1 MLRSQVAE
9 EPRAFAL
16 GMGAA
21 AAFSVATL
29 AQSWALG
36 RAVDKAVLPA
46 FVAGHPGWGVAGL
59 SFLLFVGIGLAK
71 SSAVVGRR
79 IMVTRGRT
87 GVEAKLRR
95 RILDHYQAQPLAWH
109 RRHATGEL
117 LAHAESDVVTAVDT
131 LNPLPYA
138 SGVLV
143 LAVLTTTWLL
153 LTDPVLAVVA
163 VAVFPS
169 TVALAMTLNSRTE
182 RLLAEAQ
189 RRAGGV
195 SRVADESFDGAALVR
210 SLGAEEREVARFAH
224 EAEALRDARA
234 AAARTRAG
242 FDAVLDSLPSL
253 GMVALVGLGAWRVS
267 SGSLSTGE
275 LVSFVSLFSLLGF
288 PLRLIA
294 FVLEDLPRSLAG
306 WDRLQLLLSEPT
318 PPRPEVTVALP
329 EGPLGLRLDRLSV
342 AYDDAVTPALHDISF
357 EVPAGSTLAVVGAT
371 GSGKSTLLLALGRL
385 LNPTGGRIALG
396 GVDLPLVSDS
406 ELAGAVATA
415 FQEAFLF
422 GRSIAGNI
430 GLGLQVIG
438 PAAAGSGVDLDELTA
453 AARMAQAD
461 EFISALPQGYDTVVG
476 ERGSTLS
483 GGQRQRVAL
492 ARALAPC
499 PRVLLLDDATSAVDP
514 STEARILGSLAHR
527 MSGTTTVLVAS
538 RASTIAMADKVA
550 YLERGRLVGL
560 GSHRELL
567 AEHPG
572 YAELVSAY
580 EDRGHAWSTSRR

>member
-1 MLRSQVAE
+1 MLRAQVAE
-9 EPRAFAL
+9 EPRAFAI
-16 GMGAA
+16 GMSFA
-21 AAFSVATL
+21 AAFAFATL
-29 AQSWALG
+29 GQSWALG

-46 FVAGHPGWGVAGL
+46 FAAGRPAWGVAIA
-59 SFLLFVGIGLAK
+59 SFLVLVGIGLAK
-71 SSAVVGRR
+71 SAAVVGRR
-79 IMVTRGRT
+79 VMVTRGRT

-117 LAHAESDVVTAVDT
+117 LAHAEADVVNAVDT

-143 LAVLTTTWLL
+143 LAVLTTGWLL

-163 VAVFPS
+163 LAVFPT
-169 TVALAMTLNSRTE
+169 TVLLAMWLNARTE

-210 SLGAEEREVARFAH
+210 SVGAEEREVQRFAH

-253 GMVALVGLGAWRVS
+253 GMVALVGLGAWRVDV
-267 SGSLSTGE
+267 GSLSTGE

-306 WDRLQLLLSEPT
+306 WDRIQLLLAEPA
-318 PPRPEVTVALP
+318 PPRPESTEPLP
-329 EGPLGLRLDRLSV
+329 EGPLDLHLDHLSV
-342 AYDDAVTPALHDISF
+342 AYDDAVTPALHDVTLH
-357 EVPAGSTLAVVGAT
+357 VPAGTTLAVVGGT

-385 LNPTGGRIALG
+385 LAPTGGRVLLG
-396 GVDLPLVSDS
+396 GVDLT
-406 ELAGAVATA
+406 AVADDDLAAAVSTA

-422 GRSIAGNI
+422 GRSVSSNI
-430 GLGLQVIG
+430 GLGIQVVR
-438 PAAAGSGVDLDELTA
+438 PAGSGTGVDFEELTA
-453 AARMAQAD
+453 AARLAQAD
-461 EFISALPQGYDTVVG
+461 DFIRDLPQGYETVVG
-476 ERGSTLS
+476 ERGATLS

-492 ARALAPC
+492 ARALAPR
-499 PRVLLLDDATSAVDP
+499 PRLLLLDDATSAVDP
-514 STEARILGSLAHR
+514 ATEARILRALAQR
-527 MSGTTTVLVAS
+527 LSETTTVLVAS
-538 RASTIAMADKVA
+538 RTSTIALADLVA

-560 GSHRELL
+560 GSHDELMGS
-567 AEHPG
+567 HPG

-580 EDRGHAWSTSRR
+580 EDRGTAA